1 MMFRSLASIALASLI
16 VALAA
21 SACGDDD
28 TTNTT
33 TTTTGAEP
41 DAAGGDIDASDAAAQ
56 FCADYETI
64 CGYNNTFGG
73 DPYADLAD
81 CEARFNGYTASRQSC
96 VVTHLGFAAGGM
108 ASLHCTHAEGLDP
121 CD

>member
-1 MMFRSLASIALASLI
+1 MLIRSLASVLLAVLL

-21 SACGDDD
+21 GACGGDDD

-33 TTTTGAEP
+33 TTGAEP
-41 DAAGGDIDASDAAAQ
+41 DAADTIDGPDAAAQ
-56 FCADYETI
+56 FCADYETT
-64 CGYNNTFGG
+64 CGYGNDFGG
-73 DPYADLAD
+73 DPYLDLTD
-81 CEARFNGYTASRQSC
+81 CETRFNGYTATRQSC
-96 VVTHLGFAAGGM
+96 VIQHVAFAAGGM

>member
-1 MMFRSLASIALASLI
+1 MLIRSLASILLASLL

-21 SACGDDD
+21 SACGDDE
-28 TTNTT
+28 TTDT
-33 TTTTGAEP
+33 TTTTGTADAADNQIDAP
-41 DAAGGDIDASDAAAQ
+41 DAAAA
-56 FCADYETI
+56 FCADYESI
-64 CGYNNTFGG
+64 CGYNNSFGG

-81 CEARFNGYTASRQSC
+81 CEARFNGYSASRQSC
-96 VVTHLGFAAGGM
+96 VITHVGFAAGGM